1 MNITIVAVA
10 VYLAMCISIAGSIV
24 AVLLMPDPEDSKG
37 EE

>member
-1 MNITIVAVA
+1 MNITIVSLAI
-10 VYLAMCISIAGSIV
+10 YFAMCISIAGSIV